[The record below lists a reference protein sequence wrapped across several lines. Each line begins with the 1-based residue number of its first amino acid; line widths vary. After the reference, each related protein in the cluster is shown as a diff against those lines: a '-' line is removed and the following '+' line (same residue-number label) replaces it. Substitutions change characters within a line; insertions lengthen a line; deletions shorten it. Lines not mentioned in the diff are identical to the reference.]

1 MQGKDYGKYLGSF
14 MMACFGVIAVY
25 RWNQTGLIFFL
36 LLVIRD
42 FVAAYFFL
50 KRKPSQTKSNRVQ
63 SLVAYASS
71 MMPLIYF
78 APSEDVS
85 KGLLMVSD
93 LMSILGFLIVALAT
107 LELGTSIGISPAN
120 RGLVKSGVYKYIKH
134 PMYTGYV
141 VSEIG
146 MVLVSPVNSIIFIV
160 SGVLYFKRSSWESRI
175 IIKSKY
181 EDDSSVQRQT

>member
-1 MQGKDYGKYLGSF
+1 
-14 MMACFGVIAVY
+14 MACFGVIAVY

-50 KRKPSQTKSNRVQ
+50 KRKPSQTKSNRMQ

-78 APSEDVS
+78 APSEDVTKS
-85 KGLLMVSD
+85 LLMVSD

-146 MVLVSPVNSIIFIV
+146 MVLVNPVNVLII
-160 SGVLYFKRSSWESRI
+160 VLSTSLYIGRALAENRVLSNISR
-175 IIKSKY
+175 
-181 EDDSSVQRQT
+181 